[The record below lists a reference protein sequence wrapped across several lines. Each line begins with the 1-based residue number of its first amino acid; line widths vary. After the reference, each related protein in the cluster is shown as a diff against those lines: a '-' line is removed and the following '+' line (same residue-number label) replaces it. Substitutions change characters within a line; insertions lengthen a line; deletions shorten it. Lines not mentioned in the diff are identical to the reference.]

1 EAAGAQAGAAVG
13 APASP
18 EQGAAAAQAPAAEKK
33 APAASS
39 AVQGVSGVKLNNYDE
54 PAAP

>member
-1 EAAGAQAGAAVG
+1 QAGAAVG